1 MKKSELRQDLVSG
14 DWIVIAP
21 GRSRRPH
28 RPIKKNKR
36 KISPLAGCPFED
48 PAKSGQEKPYLIY
61 PNKHGWAVQVLPNK
75 YPVLSHPVRKHFKTR
90 LFKHGVYSIFSA
102 IGHHDL
108 VISSDHYKNFP
119 RLKKES
125 AQLIFQALRDRYLML
140 NQDKFT
146 AYVSIL
152 HNWGPEAGASIYH
165 PHYQI
170 LAIPVVPSDVQHSL
184 TGSSRYFEKHKK
196 CVHCAMIDWELKEK
210 KRIIFENNGAVAF
223 TPYVSRTP
231 FEVRI
236 FPKKHLP
243 YFENTYDHDM
253 EYVVEALQKSLRI
266 IEKRL
271 GDSDYNFFIHTAPV
285 QNKENYRHYHWHIE
299 ITPIISI
306 RGGFELGTGIE
317 INDVDPDAAA
327 KILKK

>member
-1 MKKSELRQDLVSG
+1 M
-14 DWIVIAP
+14 
-21 GRSRRPH
+21 
-28 RPIKKNKR
+28 
-36 KISPLAGCPFED
+36 
-48 PAKSGQEKPYLIY
+48 
-61 PNKHGWAVQVLPNK
+61 
-75 YPVLSHPVRKHFKTR
+75 
-90 LFKHGVYSIFSA
+90 
-102 IGHHDL
+102 
-108 VISSDHYKNFP
+108 
-119 RLKKES
+119 
-125 AQLIFQALRDRYLML
+125 
-140 NQDKFT
+140 
-146 AYVSIL
+146 
-152 HNWGPEAGASIYH
+152 
-165 PHYQI
+165 
-170 LAIPVVPSDVQHSL
+170 
-184 TGSSRYFEKHKK
+184 
-196 CVHCAMIDWELKEK
+196 
-210 KRIIFENNGAVAF
+210 AF

-271 GDSDYNFFIHTAPV
+271 GDPDYNFFIHTAPV

>member
-1 MKKSELRQDLVSG
+1 
-14 DWIVIAP
+14 
-21 GRSRRPH
+21 
-28 RPIKKNKR
+28 
-36 KISPLAGCPFED
+36 
-48 PAKSGQEKPYLIY
+48 
-61 PNKHGWAVQVLPNK
+61 
-75 YPVLSHPVRKHFKTR
+75 
-90 LFKHGVYSIFSA
+90 
-102 IGHHDL
+102 
-108 VISSDHYKNFP
+108 
-119 RLKKES
+119 
-125 AQLIFQALRDRYLML
+125 
-140 NQDKFT
+140 
-146 AYVSIL
+146 
-152 HNWGPEAGASIYH
+152 
-165 PHYQI
+165 
-170 LAIPVVPSDVQHSL
+170 
-184 TGSSRYFEKHKK
+184 
-196 CVHCAMIDWELKEK
+196 MIDWELKEK

-271 GDSDYNFFIHTAPV
+271 GDPDYNFFIHTAPV